1 MASTL
6 SPSPKPSHIDIEGQT
21 IDDVKVID
29 YAKRSQWLRA
39 AVLGANDGLLSIA
52 ALMMGVGA
60 VRKDSKTMIL
70 TGMAG
75 LVAGACSMAIG
86 EFVSVYSQ
94 YDIEVSQM
102 KRENQYSTSD
112 GKEEEARDDHLPNP
126 WHAALASTL
135 AFAAGAAVPLLGAA
149 FIEDYVV
156 RLVVIMVVVSLAL
169 LGFGGLAALL
179 GGAHVVKSSLRM
191 LVGGLLAMGITFGLT
206 KSFGRI
212 GI

>member
-1 MASTL
+1 MGEKS
-6 SPSPKPSHIDIEGQT
+6 KPFQT

-206 KSFGRI
+206 KSFGVS
-212 GI
+212 GVNM